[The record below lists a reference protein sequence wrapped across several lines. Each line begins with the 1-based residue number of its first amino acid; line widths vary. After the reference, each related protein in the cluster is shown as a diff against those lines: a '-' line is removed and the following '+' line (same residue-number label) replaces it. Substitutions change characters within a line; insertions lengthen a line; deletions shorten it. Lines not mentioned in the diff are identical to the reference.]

1 MDDFCKS
8 INSIMRPIFFQ
19 QNAQIQTV
27 PKRALIKEE
36 EQTST
41 IIIYGLIVHQKK
53 KIGLIGKREK
63 DN

>member
-8 INSIMRPIFFQ
+8 INSTMRLIFFQ

-27 PKRALIKEE
+27 PKRALKEE

>member
-27 PKRALIKEE
+27 PKRALKEE

-53 KIGLIGKREK
+53 KIGLLGKREK

>member
-27 PKRALIKEE
+27 PKRALKEE

>member
-1 MDDFCKS
+1 MDDFCKF
-8 INSIMRPIFFQ
+8 INSTMRPIFFQ

-27 PKRALIKEE
+27 PKRALKEE

-41 IIIYGLIVHQKK
+41 MIIYGLIVHQKK

>member
-1 MDDFCKS
+1 
-8 INSIMRPIFFQ
+8 MRPIFFQ

-27 PKRALIKEE
+27 PKRALKEE

-53 KIGLIGKREK
+53 KIGFIGKREK